1 MDGEVEGRG
10 LSRVVKEG
18 AEEMVGT
25 CGEVHVK
32 TSRGIREG
40 GNSVGS
46 RGGEETWGEETHD
59 DD

>member
-1 MDGEVEGRG
+1 M
-10 LSRVVKEG
+10 VKEG

-46 RGGEETWGEETHD
+46 RGGEETWDEETHD